1 MDWYLKVLRQYA
13 DFSGRARRMEYWM
26 FALINTVIGA
36 AIMGVGFGLMAALG
50 STEHAAFGGLMV
62 IPFFLYWLAILVPSI
77 AVTVRRLHDTGRSGW
92 WYLIAFVPFF
102 GGLILLVFTLLG
114 SEPGPNAWGP
124 NPKEPYTLP
133 PAYYTQQM

>member
-1 MDWYLKVLRQYA
+1 MDWYWKVLRQYA

-26 FALINTVIGA
+26 FALVNLVIGV

-62 IPFFLYWLAILVPSI
+62 IPFFLYWLAILIPSL

-102 GGLILLVFTLLG
+102 GGLILLVFMLLG
-114 SEPGPNAWGP
+114 SEAGPNAWGQ
-124 NPKEPYTLP
+124 NPKDPYALA
-133 PAYYTQQM
+133 PAYYPPQM